1 MAGSFRYNIPRHG
14 ILRDRP
20 WGSIFDLGGYERLW
34 SNGVFGMSQ
43 DSTVVRLLGF
53 AVLTLGVLAASA
65 ASAGPL
71 EACADLQNPEK
82 AAIACSALIDGKTV
96 PAGFEVRVLANRAV
110 AYGRMSRNDQAIAD
124 YSAVLKL
131 DPHYSGAHYGRA
143 IALQAKRDFQR
154 AIADYNQAIAE
165 LDASDP
171 KISKAFNG
179 RGSTYALM
187 GRNKRAIADFT
198 EVIALV
204 PDLAGPHQERGMVY
218 LARKQ
223 YDEAIADFSAALKI
237 GPPVPEAYLGRA
249 DAMLANTDFDG
260 AIADYSAVIAK
271 NDKAAVAL
279 RGRAKALWKLG
290 RAADAL
296 IDIEKATSL
305 EPADKAGQKLL
316 ARIKRAVAKAAKTKA

>member
-1 MAGSFRYNIPRHG
+1 
-14 ILRDRP
+14 
-20 WGSIFDLGGYERLW
+20 
-34 SNGVFGMSQ
+34 
-43 DSTVVRLLGF
+43 
-53 AVLTLGVLAASA
+53 
-65 ASAGPL
+65 
-71 EACADLQNPEK
+71 
-82 AAIACSALIDGKTV
+82 
-96 PAGFEVRVLANRAV
+96 
-110 AYGRMSRNDQAIAD
+110 
-124 YSAVLKL
+124 
-131 DPHYSGAHYGRA
+131 
-143 IALQAKRDFQR
+143 
-154 AIADYNQAIAE
+154 
-165 LDASDP
+165 
-171 KISKAFNG
+171 
-179 RGSTYALM
+179 
-187 GRNKRAIADFT
+187 
-198 EVIALV
+198 
-204 PDLAGPHQERGMVY
+204 MVY